1 MEDKQPHLM
10 DTGKL
15 RLRYNLIQKLT
26 RLLEL
31 AEAENREFTEQEEQL
46 WAKYMDELDRLEDVR
61 RQSD

>member
-1 MEDKQPHLM
+1 MEDRRSHWM

-31 AEAENREFTEQEEQL
+31 AEADNREFTQEEEQL
-46 WAKYMDELDRLEDVR
+46 WAQYMDELDRLEDVR
-61 RQSD
+61 GQSG

>member
-1 MEDKQPHLM
+1 M

-31 AEAENREFTEQEEQL
+31 AEADNREFTQEEEQL
-46 WAKYMDELDRLEDVR
+46 WAQYMDELDRLEDVR
-61 RQSD
+61 GQSG